1 MEASPALSH
10 PAEALTRPLRP
21 HGLRPAKEH
30 SYPPDSQQSQAP
42 KIITPPR
49 DLLAQSPLCIA
60 KSGMTTREE
69 AVEQLRV
76 IRTMM
81 ERATI
86 FRALSGETALM
97 GGAAALA
104 AAWMSDGKCGWSW
117 AYYWLIG
124 LGLVLIFNVIQIL
137 RASSSHH
144 RVFWSTGLRTALRG
158 AFPSLVAGGFL
169 GLLYVRIGV
178 PEQTKVAAC
187 IWILNYGIALL
198 AIREFAPR
206 SMIWLGWAFVT
217 FGLLC
222 LGGLTYLSGFLSH
235 TVGTLSASHL
245 MAIAF
250 GGFHLLYGGI
260 IVTTGRRDESPA

>member
-1 MEASPALSH
+1 M
-10 PAEALTRPLRP
+10 
-21 HGLRPAKEH
+21 AKH
-30 SYPPDSQQSQAP
+30 
-42 KIITPPR
+42 
-49 DLLAQSPLCIA
+49 
-60 KSGMTTREE
+60 GMTTRDE

-104 AAWMSDGKCGWSW
+104 AAWLSDGKSGWSW
-117 AYYWLIG
+117 ANCWLIG
-124 LGLVLIFNVIQIL
+124 LGLVLVFNVIQIL
-137 RASSSHH
+137 RASAAHG
-144 RVFWSTGLRTALRG
+144 RAFWSTGLRTALRG
-158 AFPSLVAGGFL
+158 ALPSLVGGGFL
-169 GLLYVRIGV
+169 GLLYVRIGA
-178 PEQTKVAAC
+178 PESIKLAAS
-187 IWILNYGIALL
+187 IWILHYGIALL

-206 SMIWLGWAFVT
+206 SMVWLGWAFVC

-222 LGGLTYLSGFLSH
+222 LAGLTHLNEFLSS
-235 TVGTLSASHL
+235 TFGTLSGSHL

-260 IVTTGRRDESPA
+260 IVTTAHRDDSAV